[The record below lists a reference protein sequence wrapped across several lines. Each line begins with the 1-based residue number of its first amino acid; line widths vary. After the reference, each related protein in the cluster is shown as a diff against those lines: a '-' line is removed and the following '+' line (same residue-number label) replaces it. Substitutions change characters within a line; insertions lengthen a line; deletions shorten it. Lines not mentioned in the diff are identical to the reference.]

1 MAAIQLIQI
10 VNANAKMQLKLH
22 NSEQDQKHTLKYA
35 NPQLLYYKMYSSL
48 YRLKYNYL
56 FR

>member
-1 MAAIQLIQI
+1 MAAIELIHI
-10 VNANAKMQLKLH
+10 INANAKMQLKLH

-35 NPQLLYYKMYSSL
+35 NTQLLYCKMYM
-48 YRLKYNYL
+48 LKYNYL

>member
-1 MAAIQLIQI
+1 MAAIELIHI

-35 NPQLLYYKMYSSL
+35 STQLLYCKKYM
-48 YRLKYNYL
+48 LKYNYL
-56 FR
+56 FRLNYS